1 MPCKMETRKR
11 AWKLRESVASENTN
25 PRKKTRYA
33 CIVKPRESKR
43 KRVES
48 SLPRNREDHIAERG
62 LILWQYHHWKA
73 KDGSTNVDKRGYSTV
88 AERRRDD
95 PSYRQTQQDHGW
107 TLEYCIFLV
116 YLKTVEIEHKAT
128 WDENRY
134 KKNQYVSRWKEVQ
147 NPGKMSVQDSFVS
160 SMCSWLERR
169 TGR

>member
-1 MPCKMETRKR
+1 METRKR

-116 YLKTVEIEHKAT
+116 YLQNSRNRAQGDLGRKSLQEEPVRIEVERSTKPRK
-128 WDENRY
+128 D
-134 KKNQYVSRWKEVQ
+134 
-147 NPGKMSVQDSFVS
+147 VS
-160 SMCSWLERR
+160 SR
-169 TGR
+169 